1 MRASLWCLAL
11 GALLTKPCV
20 AQRSDPQRGNVPEQA
35 KALVVSLRGYY
46 AGGGTAELGAGIIVG
61 TARES
66 LYVATAKHV
75 VRRDGIP
82 ADSVWTFFPSGDSAR
97 ATVAAYAKGLDV
109 AVLTVPVS
117 AARAARAIPTSW
129 DRRGAVR
136 PLRSNDPLKPV
147 GCPQGQCWQ
156 VSALPDRLMWVD
168 RLGILFQSSLVEV
181 GSSGGA
187 LFNAWWE
194 VVGMVTEVQ
203 PPRATALSID
213 DVLGYVRAE
222 RFPVALERPSVPRG
236 GYRTSIGVAILTG
249 TRGRVPS
256 GRVTL
261 LQQARPALSWHVTA
275 LRLAPENLA
284 ITAGMAGVGAQ
295 LRTGRFVARPFL
307 EAGFGQVKGRHDIG
321 GYYVGGPS
329 NPQYVPFWNRVVG
342 DGLGVGGGVTVE
354 AIALPRTIVEV
365 TTGYWSFT
373 TPVNAPQARALF
385 VGAGLRWGL

>member
-1 MRASLWCLAL
+1 MRAAL
-11 GALLTKPCV
+11 VNMAFAALITTPCG
-20 AQRSDPQRGNVPEQA
+20 AQRADAQRGSVPAQA
-35 KALVVSLRGYY
+35 KALVVSVRGYY
-46 AGGGTAELGAGIIVG
+46 AGSSTAELGAGIIVG

-75 VRRDGIP
+75 VRREGIP
-82 ADSVWTFFPSGDSAR
+82 ADSVWAFFPSGDSAR

-109 AVLTVPVS
+109 AVLSVP
-117 AARAARAIPTSW
+117 ARAARAIPTSW

-156 VSALPDRLMWVD
+156 VSALADRLMWVD

-213 DVLGYVRAE
+213 DVLGYVATQ
-222 RFPVALERPSVPRG
+222 RFPVDLERPPVPRG
-236 GYRTSIGVAILTG
+236 GYRTSVGVAIMTG
-249 TRGRVPS
+249 TPGRVPS
-256 GRVTL
+256 GRVTFVR
-261 LQQARPALSWHVTA
+261 QARPALSWQVTA

-284 ITAGMAGVGAQ
+284 ITAGMAGVGVP
-295 LRTGRFVARPFL
+295 LRTGRFVVRPFI
-307 EAGFGQVKGRHDIG
+307 EAGFGQVEGRYDIG
-321 GYYVGGPS
+321 GYYVASPGGPR
-329 NPQYVPFWNRVVG
+329 YVPFWNRVVG
-342 DGLGVGGGVTVE
+342 DGLGVGGGVTLE

-373 TPVNAPQARALF
+373 TPVNAPLARALF